1 MVGVEVREEHQRQ
14 GVDAQP
20 VQTAVHHADVGP
32 GVDEHALPLSR
43 GQDQGIPLAD
53 VAGDDDRVRRRPT
66 AHHLPHRPPEHDQ
79 ADDRGDGQRPQPPV
93 PPQEPSDGHQQAG
106 EQYCPSGAGRPS
118 SGRVGDRCGQIP
130 YEHPKDYDPITLE
143 TGWTVQFND
152 RSATIVR
159 DGQTREQALPGDLV
173 CRSQV
178 LLLRHSAIEGSAD
191 RRKPLRHVVEQV
203 TVKSAWRG
211 GDLTRELVWQ
221 LYEIRGLELDL
232 LAVQRWQDPGSAWPA
247 PALPEPIA
255 RGVAFRARPTG
266 DLEYAIEDTPPRYG
280 RIELRASR

>member
-1 MVGVEVREEHQRQ
+1 MRRLQLTLVAFFLAVAPVVAADTWSAALKRGAYADAAMLLQRAVFEPAPGSRSQDAAALKQLAQLYAEGKGVER
-14 GVDAQP
+14 DAVLACGLARAHAVASP
-20 VQTAVHHADVGP
+20 KAGAAMRTAQALVERYCAPLGAADRAAAFAAMSCPRIG
-32 GVDEHALPLSR
+32 
-43 GQDQGIPLAD
+43 LA
-53 VAGDDDRVRRRPT
+53 RHT
-66 AHHLPHRPPEHDQ
+66 
-79 ADDRGDGQRPQPPV
+79 
-93 PPQEPSDGHQQAG
+93 
-106 EQYCPSGAGRPS
+106 
-118 SGRVGDRCGQIP
+118 
-130 YEHPKDYDPITLE
+130 PITLE